1 MVNVNVVRNTLLDFV
16 FNQSLV
22 CDFPRNQNIR
32 DDEPAHTRLP
42 CFMCG
47 HLGSIR
53 FVKGSNLVFRCSS
66 HNVIAMSM
74 AAGLVSYILKKCE
87 NCSDDDLLD
96 AVKALFESR
105 QEAQVCFPPLT
116 CSRNT

>member
-1 MVNVNVVRNTLLDFV
+1 MVNVKFVRNTLLDFV
-16 FNQSLV
+16 FNQSIV
-22 CDFPRNQNIR
+22 CDFPRNQYFR

-47 HLGSIR
+47 HLGS
-53 FVKGSNLVFRCSS
+53 VKGSNLVFRCSS
-66 HNVIAMSM
+66 HNVLAMSM
-74 AAGLVSYILKKCE
+74 AAGLVSYIFKNCE

-105 QEAQVCFPPLT
+105 
-116 CSRNT
+116 